1 MPFRICK
8 VFEIETAHMLS
19 LHPEKCKYPHGHAR
33 RVEVILSAEELDDNG
48 MVCDLKAVKLALQEF
63 MDSFDH
69 AICVNSK
76 DPLLPALQSRP
87 GARLVVYDDLD
98 PTTEVL
104 AKHMFDYIQ
113 NAIKKDVAYP
123 AADGKP
129 AYRIGPEV
137 KLERVRVSET
147 STSWAEY
154 SEA

>member
-1 MPFRICK
+1 MPYRICK
-8 VFEIETAHMLS
+8 AFEVATAHMLS
-19 LHPEKCKYPHGHAR
+19 QHPERCKFPHGHSR
-33 RVEVILSAEELDDNG
+33 RVEVVLSAEELDDNG

-76 DPLLPALQSRP
+76 DPLLPALQNRP
-87 GARLVVYDDLD
+87 GIRLVIYEDTD

-113 NAIKKDVAYP
+113 AALKLDTAYP
-123 AADGKP
+123 TADGEA
-129 AYRIGPEV
+129 AYRIGPHV
-137 KLERVRVSET
+137 RLERVRVSES

-154 SEA
+154 SEP